1 MTSSKKFRASIKR
14 LGEWLKDNRTLP
26 LTLLM
31 KKLKQKLVGYYRYYG
46 ITDNS
51 KKLDNFRYLVRRLT
65 FKWLNR
71 RSQRRSYNWIS
82 FDRMFNYFNIPK
94 AKIYVNIFK
103 LKEEITYI
111 M

>member
-1 MTSSKKFRASIKR
+1 M
-14 LGEWLKDNRTLP
+14 
-26 LTLLM
+26 LT
-31 KKLKQKLVGYYRYYG
+31 
-46 ITDNS
+46 IS
-51 KKLDNFRYLVRRLT
+51 ERLT

-94 AKIYVNIFK
+94 AKIYVNIFG